1 MPDSTRGAVSL
12 MHENARRRN
21 QGRYLVLEPSRRGHL
36 SLVPSGHGPNPA
48 RTNPNP
54 SHAGRNGDQKLVSGL
69 PDKSMPNS
77 NDRIQVLIAS
87 DHPIFRDGLRQVLEA
102 EAGFELLGRGCSG
115 EDAMRAARK
124 YKPDIV
130 LLEVALASETDRERL
145 QELATLPSVRTILLS
160 AVNDKREI
168 LDLLRLGARGIVS
181 KESPVEVLVR
191 CMRSVMAGQY
201 WVGRDSVKGIVQA
214 LQTLAL
220 EAQSEPGNH
229 FGITSRELEVVAAVA
244 GGRSNKV
251 IAKKLS
257 LSEQTVKH
265 HLTSIFDKLGVS
277 GRLEL
282 AVFAA
287 HHGLLSSE

>member
-1 MPDSTRGAVSL
+1 
-12 MHENARRRN
+12 
-21 QGRYLVLEPSRRGHL
+21 
-36 SLVPSGHGPNPA
+36 
-48 RTNPNP
+48 
-54 SHAGRNGDQKLVSGL
+54 
-69 PDKSMPNS
+69 MPNS

-160 AVNDKREI
+160 AVIDKREI